1 MKSEKIIELISEV
14 LEIEIKDTDVLLD
27 TIPEF
32 DSMGILMIME
42 AFEQHEVDLFPD
54 EFTSLVIV
62 SDLVNIIIQKQQKSE

>member
-1 MKSEKIIELISEV
+1 MKSEKIVELISEA

-42 AFEQHEVDLFPD
+42 VFEQHEVDLFPED
-54 EFTSLVIV
+54 FTSLVKV
-62 SDLVNIIIQKQQKSE
+62 SDLVSIIHSKQQKSL

>member
-1 MKSEKIIELISEV
+1 MKSEKIVELISEA

-42 AFEQHEVDLFPD
+42 VFEQHEIDLFPED
-54 EFTSLVIV
+54 FTNLVKIN
-62 SDLVNIIIQKQQKSE
+62 DLVYTVRNK